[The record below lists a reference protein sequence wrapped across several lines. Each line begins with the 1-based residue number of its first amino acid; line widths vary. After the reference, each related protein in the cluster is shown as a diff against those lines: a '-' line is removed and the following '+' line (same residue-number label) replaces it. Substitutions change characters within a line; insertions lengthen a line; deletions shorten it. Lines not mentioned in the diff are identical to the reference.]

1 MYISPVAS
9 ISVGISR
16 NKVEGLEKFS
26 RPKCSLK
33 KEHFVYTKEVLI
45 LITLIC
51 HYNISFIN
59 LEIELKK

>member
-26 RPKCSLK
+26 RSKCSLK
-33 KEHFVYTKEVLI
+33 RTFCLHQRSINPDHFDMPL
-45 LITLIC
+45 
-51 HYNISFIN
+51 
-59 LEIELKK
+59 